1 VDSNK
6 NYLHTLSGR
15 AIPPMAGLPGP
26 EGVHS
31 FYMSFINVEIKARTG
46 NAAAIRQYLLNNH
59 AVCKGTDHQT
69 DTYFIVPHGR
79 LKLRQGNIENN
90 LIYYER
96 NDQPGPKQSDF
107 QLTPVADGASLKAL
121 LTKAL
126 GVKVVVAK
134 KREIWFID
142 NVKFHIDAL
151 EGLGDFV
158 EIEAGNKTADVPV
171 ATLHEQCNRY
181 MQAFGIREEDLVF
194 NSYSD
199 MLLSSEVGS
208 KS

>member
-1 VDSNK
+1 M
-6 NYLHTLSGR
+6 
-15 AIPPMAGLPGP
+15 P
-26 EGVHS
+26 
-31 FYMSFINVEIKARTG
+31 FINIEIKARTN
-46 NAAAIRQYLLNNH
+46 NAAAIRQYLLQQG
-59 AVCKGTDHQT
+59 ADCKGTDHQT

-79 LKLRQGNIENN
+79 LKLREGNIENN

-107 QLTPVADGASLKAL
+107 HLTPVPDGASMKAL
-121 LTKAL
+121 LTKTL

-171 ATLHEQCNRY
+171 HVLHEQCQRY
-181 MQAFGIREEDLVF
+181 MQAFGIREQDLVY

-199 MLLSSEVGS
+199 MLIQGTSSS
-208 KS
+208 I

>member
-1 VDSNK
+1 
-6 NYLHTLSGR
+6 
-15 AIPPMAGLPGP
+15 
-26 EGVHS
+26 
-31 FYMSFINVEIKARTG
+31 MSFINIEIKART
-46 NAAAIRQYLLNNH
+46 NNKDAIRQYLLNNG
-59 AVCKGTDHQT
+59 ADCKGTDHQT
-69 DTYFIVPHGR
+69 DTYFIVQHGR
-79 LKLRQGNIENN
+79 LKLRQGSIENN

-107 QLTPVADGASLKAL
+107 QLAPVADGDVLNTL

-142 NVKFHIDAL
+142 NVKFHIDEL

-158 EIEAGNKTADVPV
+158 EIEASNKNADIPV
-171 ATLHEQCNRY
+171 DKLHEQCNLY
-181 MQAFGIREEDLVF
+181 MQAFGIREEDLVY

-199 MLLSSEVGS
+199 MLY
-208 KS
+208 K

>member
-1 VDSNK
+1 
-6 NYLHTLSGR
+6 
-15 AIPPMAGLPGP
+15 
-26 EGVHS
+26 
-31 FYMSFINVEIKARTG
+31 MSFINIEIKART
-46 NAAAIRQYLLNNH
+46 NNTAAIRQYLLQQG
-59 AVCKGTDHQT
+59 ADCKGTDHQT

-79 LKLRQGNIENN
+79 LKLRQGSIENN

-107 QLTPVADGASLKAL
+107 QLVPVADGAPLKAL

-142 NVKFHIDAL
+142 NVKFHIDEL
-151 EGLGDFV
+151 DSLGDFV
-158 EIEAGNKTADVPV
+158 EIEASNKNADIPV

-181 MQAFGIREEDLVF
+181 MQAVGIRDEDLVF

-199 MLLSSEVGS
+199 MLLNSEVRS
-208 KS
+208 KM

>member
-1 VDSNK
+1 
-6 NYLHTLSGR
+6 
-15 AIPPMAGLPGP
+15 
-26 EGVHS
+26 
-31 FYMSFINVEIKARTG
+31 MSFINIEIKARTS
-46 NAAAIRQYLLNNH
+46 NTAAIRQYLLQQG
-59 AVCKGTDHQT
+59 ADCKGTDHQT

-79 LKLRQGNIENN
+79 LKLRQGSIENN

-107 QLTPVADGASLKAL
+107 QLVPVADGAPLKAL

-142 NVKFHIDAL
+142 NVKFHIDEL
-151 EGLGDFV
+151 DSLGDFV
-158 EIEAGNKTADVPV
+158 EIEASNKNADIPV
-171 ATLHEQCNRY
+171 GTLHEQCNRY
-181 MQAFGIREEDLVF
+181 MQAFGIRDEDLVF

-199 MLLSSEVGS
+199 MLLNSEVRS
-208 KS
+208 KM

>member
-1 VDSNK
+1 
-6 NYLHTLSGR
+6 
-15 AIPPMAGLPGP
+15 
-26 EGVHS
+26 
-31 FYMSFINVEIKARTG
+31 MSFINIEIKARTG
-46 NAAAIRQYLLNNH
+46 NAAAIRQYLLSNG
-59 AVCKGTDHQT
+59 ADCKGTDYQT

-79 LKLRQGNIENN
+79 LKLRQGSIENN

-96 NDQPGPKQSDF
+96 NDQPGPKQSNF
-107 QLTPVADGASLKAL
+107 QLAPVADGDPLKVL

-142 NVKFHIDAL
+142 NVKFHIDEL

-158 EIEAGNKTADVPV
+158 EIEASNKTANIPV
-171 ATLHEQCNRY
+171 ATLHEQCRHY
-181 MQAFGIREEDLVF
+181 LEQFGIRDEDLVY

-199 MLLSSEVGS
+199 MLME

>member
-1 VDSNK
+1 M
-6 NYLHTLSGR
+6 
-15 AIPPMAGLPGP
+15 P
-26 EGVHS
+26 
-31 FYMSFINVEIKARTG
+31 FINIEIKARTS
-46 NAAAIRQYLLNNH
+46 NTAAIRQYLLH
-59 AVCKGTDHQT
+59 QGADCKGTDQQT

-79 LKLRQGNIENN
+79 LKLRQGSIENN

-107 QLTPVADGASLKAL
+107 QLAPVADGESMKAL

-126 GVKVVVAK
+126 GVKVVVTK

-142 NVKFHIDAL
+142 NVKFHIDEL

-158 EIEAGNKTADVPV
+158 EIEASNKTANLSVP
-171 ATLHEQCNRY
+171 ALHVQCSLY
-181 MQAFGIREEDLVF
+181 MQVFGIREEDLVY

-199 MLLSSEVGS
+199 MLLES
-208 KS
+208 